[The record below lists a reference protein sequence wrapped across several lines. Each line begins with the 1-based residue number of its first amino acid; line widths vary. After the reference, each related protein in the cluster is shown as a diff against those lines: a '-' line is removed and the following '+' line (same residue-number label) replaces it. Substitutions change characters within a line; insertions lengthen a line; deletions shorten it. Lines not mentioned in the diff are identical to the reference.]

1 MAITKAVA
9 PITGGINTPP
19 VEAQA
24 STPPANERLM
34 PMRRMAG
41 IESTPVVS
49 TLLIT
54 LPLMEPIRPLE
65 KIDTLA
71 GPPRTWPKSAKA
83 KLMKNLPPP
92 LFCSTTPNTRKPI
105 TRPANA
111 CSGTPMMLS
120 VLMVWYIAVSGRL
133 EGNAWMGPGTISATK
148 G

>member
-1 MAITKAVA
+1 MSRNMAMTKAVA

-24 STPPANERLM
+24 STPPAKERLI
-34 PMRRMAG
+34 PIRRMAG
-41 IESTPVVS
+41 IDSTPVVS

-54 LPLMEPIRPLE
+54 LPLMEPISPLE

-71 GPPRTWPKSAKA
+71 GPPRTCPSSANA
-83 KLMKNLPPP
+83 RLIKNLPPP
-92 LFCSTTPNTRKPI
+92 LFCSTTPNTKKPI

-120 VLMVWYIAVSGRL
+120 VLMVWYMAVCSRV
-133 EGNAWMGPGTISATK
+133 EGNA
-148 G
+148 